1 MLLGIKKN
9 RVNSINNNGN
19 DDNDDNDDNGNI
31 VLLLDWLLILI
42 VLFNGLLWL
51 YNINSIMDYYLY
63 NMTIIN
69 IFLKYKQY
77 YNIIFNF

>member
-19 DDNDDNDDNGNI
+19 GDNDNDNDI